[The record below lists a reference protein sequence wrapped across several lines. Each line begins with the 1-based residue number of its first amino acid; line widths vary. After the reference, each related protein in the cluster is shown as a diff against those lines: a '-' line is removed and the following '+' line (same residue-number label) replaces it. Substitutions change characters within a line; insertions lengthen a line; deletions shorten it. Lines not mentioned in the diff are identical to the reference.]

1 MKILAKVINELNSI
15 DPELID
21 SDNFAEII
29 KFVSSGSPDFEVADH
44 RFISEDE
51 IDETMKDEL
60 SGDSYMLGCF
70 SASFLAG
77 LSKMPLCYDSIKE
90 IQKAD
95 GFVAIGEIIIGIDG
109 LLEELQGDY
118 VSYDGYGHH
127 FGHYDGEEYSVSIA
141 GKDYYVFK
149 IN

>member
-1 MKILAKVINELNSI
+1 MKILAKVINVLNSI

-77 LSKMPLCYDSIKE
+77 LSKMPLGYDTIKRLQE
-90 IQKAD
+90 AEA
-95 GFVAIGEIIIGIDG
+95 FEAIGEIIMSIDG
-109 LLEELQGDY
+109 LLEELQGDC
-118 VSYDGYGHH
+118 VSCDGYGHH
-127 FGHYDGEEYSVSIA
+127 FGHYDGEEHSINIA
-141 GKDYYVFK
+141 GKDYYIFK